1 MATAERLAPAGE
13 PVLRLTAMAADA
25 NPYGTIF
32 VGWLMGQM
40 ALAAGSVASRHSGAR
55 APVVA
60 ADGFTFTA
68 PVQVGDEVSVYAA
81 IVATGRTSMTVA
93 VEIVRRD
100 RHGEGTE
107 RAAQGRFVLVAMAD
121 DGRPKALN
129 TEPQNS
135 DIKPLLEGNPS
146 V

>member
-1 MATAERLAPAGE
+1 MAMAERLAPAGE

-60 ADGFTFTA
+60 ADGLTFTA
-68 PVQVGDEVSVYAA
+68 PVHVGDEVSVYAA

-93 VEIVRRD
+93 VEIRRRD
-100 RHGEGTE
+100 RHGEATE
-107 RAAQGRFVLVAMAD
+107 RAARGNFVLVAMAD

-129 TEPQNS
+129 TDPQTS

>member
-1 MATAERLAPAGE
+1 MATAERLMPAGE

-68 PVQVGDEVSVYAA
+68 PVQVGDEVSVHAA

-100 RHGEGTE
+100 RHGEHTE
-107 RAAQGRFVLVAMAD
+107 RAAQGRFVLVAMAE
-121 DGRPKALN
+121 DGPKALN
-129 TEPQNS
+129 SDVQTS